1 MSGAVSAPP
10 SAQWCQRSGSDTRPR
25 PSGPPCCF
33 FLRGVWRRSRYRSP
47 ADKMRIAVAAA
58 AAAVAAAVA
67 AAASAARCC
76 LLLLAAARCCWLLLA
91 AARCCLLLLAA
102 ACCC

>member
-58 AAAVAAAVA
+58 AAVAAAVA

-91 AARCCLLLLAA
+91 AARCCLLLLVA